1 MPIIPPS
8 VARFDVEVSGPKP
21 SPKRLAARLRSSC
34 TTPGSTRTRRAST
47 SIASIVFMCREVS
60 ITSAAPAGG
69 LAGQARAAAAR
80 DDRHAEPRGDRH
92 RGRDVVRRARE
103 DDREW
108 LDRVQ
113 AGVGR
118 EQVARVGVRAYLSG
132 QLPLERG
139 RELLHDRKLPAR

>member
-1 MPIIPPS
+1 MPPS
-8 VARFDVEVSGPKP
+8 VARFEVDVSGPKP
-21 SPKRLAARLRSSC
+21 SPKRFAARLRSSC
-34 TTPGSTRTRRAST
+34 TTPGCTRTRRAST

-60 ITSAAPAGG
+60 ITSPRPPAVWPARLVPPPRATTGTPC
-69 LAGQARAAAAR
+69 RAASVTAA
-80 DDRHAEPRGDRH
+80 ATSSA
-92 RGRDVVRRARE
+92 RARE

-118 EQVARVGVRAYLSG
+118 EQVARVGVRAHLPG

-139 RELLHDRKLPAR
+139 RELLHDRKVPAR